1 MLTINQNIISST
13 INNGL
18 IILNENLEIC
28 AWNKWLEIRTHIK
41 EEDVLNKNICEE
53 FDYINEKKLKRKI
66 NSVLVT
72 KNPSFYSVDPH
83 KYLIKIE
90 SNSVVDK
97 IFDYVQQDITIIPYD
112 VEKKLVCLYI
122 YDNTE
127 LHESNIKLKAL
138 NETLKDLSN
147 KDPMTNTYNRRYFS
161 EISQKYITLSK
172 RNNHNLSILIL
183 DIDYF
188 KKINDSHGHNVGD
201 KVIITLAD
209 CLKSYVRE
217 SDIVSRFGGEEFVIL
232 LYDVSEKSASQ
243 IAENIRKN
251 IEKLDIETDEG
262 NINFTVSIGV
272 AHYDEIRDDKNLD
285 KTLTRADH
293 ALYEAK
299 NSTRNTIRIAD

>member
-13 INNGL
+13 INNGI

-41 EEDVLNKNICEE
+41 EEDILGKNICKK
-53 FDYINEKKLKRKI
+53 FTYINAKKLKRKI
-66 NSVLVT
+66 NAVIIT

-83 KYLIKIE
+83 RYLIKIE

-112 VEKKLVCLYI
+112 IEKKLVCLYI

-161 EISQKYITLSK
+161 EISQKYLTLSK
-172 RNNHNLSILIL
+172 RNSHNLSILIL

-188 KKINDSHGHNVGD
+188 KKINDSYGHNVGD
-201 KVIITLAD
+201 KVIITLAN
-209 CLKSYVRE
+209 CLKKYVRE

-232 LYDVSEKSASQ
+232 LYNVSEESTSQ

-251 IEKLDIETDEG
+251 IEYLNITTDKG

-272 AHYDEIRDDKNLD
+272 AYYDEIRDEKNLD

-293 ALYEAK
+293 ALYKAK
-299 NSTRNTIRIAD
+299 NSTRNTVIIAS